1 MPFPQAEAKM
11 QNIPGRAEAAVRC
24 GHRAPRES
32 AKAAAATFAMTGH
45 NDW

>member
-11 QNIPGRAEAAVRC
+11 PNIPGRAEAAVRC
-24 GHRAPRES
+24 GHRTPHES
-32 AKAAAATFAMTGH
+32 AKAVAAPLAMTGR